1 MTLPVAQEKED
12 QAVATQPH
20 CRCAAREEHP
30 LKVPYAPGRE
40 EERIGGFGV
49 RFWAGSLH
57 LKEWAG
63 HDVEPVMTMVLQ

>member
-1 MTLPVAQEKED
+1 MFSGVSYRRDRQGNL
-12 QAVATQPH
+12 
-20 CRCAAREEHP
+20 C
-30 LKVPYAPGRE
+30 
-40 EERIGGFGV
+40 ERIGGFGV